1 MIEIREA
8 REDDVIGIR
17 DIFLASYSADYPY
30 ASFYDERELKR
41 LIFGDET
48 LMLVAT
54 EKGSSKILGTASV
67 VLERGAYTDLIG
79 EFGRLAVHPD
89 GRQQG
94 IAGKLLRARID
105 GVRERLHVGIMEARV
120 VHTFSVC
127 NGLTHG
133 FVPVGYLPL
142 KHRFGD
148 RRESLAFMV
157 RYFGD
162 ALRLRRNH
170 PRIIPEACRLAGA
183 ALQLTG
189 LEDDAMV
196 DDSTAPYGRQHELPL
211 EELTTEGYASLLRL
225 ERGRLR
231 KREIFGPLRLHY
243 GFFKL
248 QLADSSYLIAR
259 QGDQILGAVG
269 FTHDALENCVRIFEL
284 ISVDDGIVRC
294 MLEGVVSWCREH
306 ESVAYVEVDVSAYA
320 PRMQRTLCELGFQPA
335 AFVPALAFHR
345 VERLDVLKMVL
356 LLVPL
361 QREAVELGEP
371 TDRIAGLVLESY
383 ESNEAMSRMRS
394 TVESTQLLEGLEEEQ
409 VLRLAVLCRHVRL
422 EAGEHLFEPGDDSE
436 AIYFLVEGRVAIE
449 LPEMNEPLAVLG
461 PGESL
466 GEVAALLQTAHSARA
481 LALDDLEVGVLPRG
495 ALEQLA
501 RRRPDIGIVLYRNL
515 AHGLGTKLRR
525 ADAQVVI
532 PPAESE

>member
-1 MIEIREA
+1 MIEIRQA
-8 REDDVIGIR
+8 RESDVAGIR
-17 DIFLASYSADYPY
+17 DIFLASYSVDYPY
-30 ASFYDERELKR
+30 AAFYEERELKR
-41 LIFGDET
+41 LIYGDDT

-54 EKGSSKILGTASV
+54 ESANDEILGTASV

-89 GRQQG
+89 GRGQG
-94 IAGKLLRARID
+94 IAGQLLRARIE
-105 GVRERLHVGIMEARV
+105 GVRDRLHVGFMEARV
-120 VHTFSVC
+120 VHAFSVC

-157 RYFGD
+157 RYFGQ
-162 ALRLRRNH
+162 ALQLRRNH
-170 PRIIPEACRLAGA
+170 PRIIPEASRLAGA

-189 LEDDAMV
+189 LEDDAVV
-196 DDSTAPYGRQHELPL
+196 DDSSAPYGLEHELPL

-248 QLADSSYLIAR
+248 QSADSSYLIAR
-259 QGDQILGAVG
+259 EGGQIIGAVG
-269 FTHDALENCVRIFEL
+269 FTYDGLENCVRIFEL

-294 MLEGVVSWCREH
+294 LLEGVVSWCREH
-306 ESVAYVEVDVSAYA
+306 ENVAYVEVDVSAYA
-320 PRMQRTLCELGFQPA
+320 PRMQRTCCELGFQPA

-356 LLVPL
+356 LLIPL
-361 QREAVELGEP
+361 ERHAVELGEP
-371 TDRIAGLVLESY
+371 TDQIAALVLESY
-383 ESNEAMSRMRS
+383 EASEAMARMRT
-394 TVESTQLLEGLEEEQ
+394 TVEKTQLLDGLEEEQ
-409 VLRLAVLCRHVRL
+409 VQRLAVLCRHLHLR
-422 EAGEHLFEPGDDSE
+422 AGERLFEPGDDSE
-436 AIYFLVEGRVAIE
+436 AIYFLVHGRVAIE
-449 LPEMNEPLAVLG
+449 LPDMDQPLGILG

-466 GEVAALLQTAHSARA
+466 GEVAALLGAPHSARA
-481 LALDDLEVGVLPRG
+481 RAIDDLEAGVLPRE

-525 ADAQVVI
+525 AGSHVVM
-532 PPAESE
+532 PPADVD